1 MLLGSSSKVPFNTDF
16 TFGPFL
22 FSFNIF
28 ARRPH
33 YPMIQYLSPV
43 CRRYQDL
50 LTSVKQNK
58 TDFNC
63 FLDIKI
69 LECKD
74 LYPQTAS
81 SWTPAGSRA
90 FTETALHWIWSVLSL
105 IKTCPLGVCQ
115 YIVISLLGVVRDAA
129 EHTCDHTCQWRW
141 VWSEGETDLN
151 TFNQRGQ
158 QCSLGS
164 CKFMC
169 CHWHSI

>member
-69 LECKD
+69 LECKE

-105 IKTCPLGVCQ
+105 IKRVLWECVSTLWSHYLVWLEMQQNIPVTTP
-115 YIVISLLGVVRDAA
+115 VSDAG
-129 EHTCDHTCQWRW
+129 CD
-141 VWSEGETDLN
+141 
-151 TFNQRGQ
+151 QRAKQ
-158 QCSLGS
+158 
-164 CKFMC
+164 
-169 CHWHSI
+169 I